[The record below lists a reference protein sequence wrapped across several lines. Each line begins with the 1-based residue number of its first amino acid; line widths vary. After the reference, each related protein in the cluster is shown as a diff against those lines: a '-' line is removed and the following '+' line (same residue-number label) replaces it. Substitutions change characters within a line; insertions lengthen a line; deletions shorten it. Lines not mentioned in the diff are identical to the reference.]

1 MGEVNVAN
9 HNNKNIAVSPEVNG
23 KWRKTDWI
31 LLLYDILYILLRKTK
46 QVEHVSMWHSDR
58 DWNDNEPNGEIVLF
72 DENEAKKEAKPT
84 VEN

>member
-1 MGEVNVAN
+1 MGEMNVAN

-46 QVEHVSMWHSDR
+46 QVEHVTFR
-58 DWNDNEPNGEIVLF
+58 
-72 DENEAKKEAKPT
+72 
-84 VEN
+84 